1 MISEIIMRLQDDAKV
16 SNVVWDEVVEG
27 MKVIISGSWDRTTK
41 VWNLANCKLRYNLT
55 GHTG

>member
-27 MKVIISGSWDRTTK
+27 MKVIISGSWDRTAK
-41 VWNLANCKLRYNLT
+41 VWNLANYKLRYNLT

>member
-27 MKVIISGSWDRTTK
+27 MKVIISGSWDRTAK
-41 VWNLANCKLRYNLT
+41 VWNLANYLT